1 MREATT
7 APAFCW
13 KGGEKM
19 KKLEKKYTVKVKETL
34 EELVTVEASSMQ
46 EAKHKVETAWANSEL
61 VLTDENFQDVTFT
74 IAHERR

>member
-1 MREATT
+1 
-7 APAFCW
+7 
-13 KGGEKM
+13 M

-61 VLTDENFQDVTFT
+61 VLTDENFQGVTFT